1 MIMSGRVLRKK
12 NLSTIPSSSSTTN
25 QIFYSRSKITAR
37 SAPSSLKLSASNDN
51 DDSSSDERD
60 SAAATPF
67 LLYLQVLL
75 PLLLVYISNQWSR
88 ASIYYLVDFSDT
100 ASSFSAM
107 NVGLNL
113 SQGEYGALASVAF
126 TALFAITSLFAG
138 NLADKYNRK
147 YLTIGSCLV
156 WAAATLATGL
166 ATDYTQVFTARI
178 VMGLGA
184 AFTTPAAYTLIRD
197 IFPKSSAAFAS
208 STYGSGVYFGGALAS
223 LTILLDGV
231 LGWRQTCFAIA
242 AFGVVAAAALSF
254 AALPLPI
261 LDAIAIDNDV
271 DVDDDAYANTG
282 VKTVSITTTTSN
294 NEDTTGLLNSAAS
307 VLSTPRVRWLFLAS
321 LFRFCSGLSI
331 GVWGA
336 PYFKLAF
343 PDDASSYAVINALIV
358 GICGATSGILGGVL
372 SDEVGKRF
380 NTAGYDANTGRLV
393 VPIVGSLLAIPAWYL
408 CVNAGSFD
416 LAMLYLALEYLVAE
430 CWFGPIIAVL
440 QSSVGA
446 GKGGTAQGMFT
457 LTGGIANLAPTLL
470 GSIYGAA
477 TVADGSSEQ
486 QQVLAGILGTAV
498 CSGYFLSAVA
508 FALSGWSGL
517 NDSEI
522 SGLSKSNI
530 R

>member
-1 MIMSGRVLRKK
+1 MLPTKRLSSKSRKH
-12 NLSTIPSSSSTTN
+12 TTL
-25 QIFYSRSKITAR
+25 FAR
-37 SAPSSLKLSASNDN
+37 SSKNNDDNQPHPYSNNKKDNSSNDN
-51 DDSSSDERD
+51 ESNDKGNNNIR
-60 SAAATPF
+60 
-67 LLYLQVLL
+67 LYLQVLL

-107 NVGLNL
+107 NVGLNF
-113 SQGEYGALASVAF
+113 SQAEYGALASVAF
-126 TALFAITSLFAG
+126 TALFAIASLFAG
-138 NLADKYNRK
+138 NLADQYNRK

-166 ATDYTQVFTARI
+166 ATDYTQIFIARI

-197 IFPKSSAAFAS
+197 LFPKSSAAFAS

-231 LGWRQTCFAIA
+231 VGWRQTCFVIA
-242 AFGVVAAAALSF
+242 AFAAVAASLSF
-254 AALPLPI
+254 VTLPLP
-261 LDAIAIDNDV
+261 DDTDDNGSSS
-271 DVDDDAYANTG
+271 ASANEEM
-282 VKTVSITTTTSN
+282 KIEATTSSKDSN
-294 NEDTTGLLNSAAS
+294 DDNAGLVNSAAS
-307 VLSTPRVRWLFLAS
+307 VLSSSSVRWLFLAS
-321 LFRFCSGLSI
+321 FFRFCSGLSI

-358 GICGATSGILGGVL
+358 GICGATSGVLGGAL
-372 SDEVGKRF
+372 SDEAGKR
-380 NTAGYDANTGRLV
+380 AEALGYDINTGRLV
-393 VPIVGSLLAIPAWYL
+393 VPIIGSLLAIPAWYM

-416 LAMLYLALEYLVAE
+416 MAMLFLASEYLVAE

-457 LTGGIANLAPTLL
+457 LTGGLANFAPTLL
-470 GSIYGAA
+470 GSTYAGAA
-477 TVADGSSEQ
+477 AVVADGNNSGGEQ
-486 QQVLAGILGTAV
+486 LVLSGILGTAV
-498 CSGYFLSAVA
+498 CSGYFLSAIA

-517 NDSEI
+517 DSRNNAMI
-522 SGLSKSNI
+522 GLSKSKSK
-530 R
+530 